1 MNSSQWALFVGA
13 VLLLWMVTPHTASA
27 AESRCGAAPA
37 MVEPS
42 PEARQAYEVA
52 LELTRN
58 ERYDEALAAYQ
69 NAYDL
74 SPSYVILFNIGKAAE
89 LTGDPARALHAYECH
104 LEHGGAEIDASR
116 RAEVTALIKAVKK
129 KVGQVVIEVDE
140 AGARIEMDGTFL
152 GKAPLE
158 GPVPANP
165 GAHLVRVAG
174 TKTSSRSIEVVAGV
188 ASVVTVELGA
198 TSDKPGAPFR
208 FPTGVIG
215 AAWITVGFLGVAT
228 AVTGAFAIV
237 GAKDLEDDVYLGPA
251 FSPPAG
257 SELEEKVDRTEA
269 LAVATDV
276 LLTAFIVTT
285 SAAITF
291 SIVNAVNKD
300 DKPAV
305 SLVLSPAHAGL
316 IVALP

>member
-1 MNSSQWALFVGA
+1 
-13 VLLLWMVTPHTASA
+13 
-27 AESRCGAAPA
+27 

-42 PEARQAYEVA
+42 QEARQAYEVA
-52 LELTRN
+52 LDLTRN

-89 LTGDPARALHAYECH
+89 LTGDPARALHAYQCH

-116 RAEVTALIKAVKK
+116 RAEVTALINAVKK
-129 KVGQVVIEVDE
+129 KVGLVVIEVDE
-140 AGARIEMDGTFL
+140 PDARIEMDGAFI
-152 GKAPLE
+152 GKSPLD
-158 GPVPANP
+158 GPIPANP

-174 TKTSSRSIEVVAGV
+174 SKTSSRSFDVTAGV
-188 ASVVTVELGA
+188 ASVVSIDLRGA
-198 TSDKPGAPFR
+198 TEKPGAPFR

-237 GAKDLEDDVYLGPA
+237 GAKDLEDDVYLGPSY
-251 FSPPAG
+251 SPPAG
-257 SELEEKVDRTEA
+257 SELEEKVDRTDA

-276 LLTAFIVTT
+276 LLTTFIVTT

-291 SIVNAVNKD
+291 SIVNAVHKE

-305 SLVLSPAHAGL
+305 SFLLSPAHARL
-316 IVALP
+316 VIALP